1 VALCEQNKMR
11 SATGIDAGCG
21 DERIDVKW
29 KAVASKS

>member
-1 VALCEQNKMR
+1 MR